1 MTLQDILL
9 KIARASIEEQFGKP
23 FPYSKEILLHQ
34 FPDLAQNGASFVTI
48 NIDGDSLRGCI
59 GSLLPRATLFDDV
72 VYNAKAAAFS
82 DSRFYPLSE
91 GEYPYCSIEISILGL
106 PRELPYSDTEDLR
119 NKIRPGIDGVIL
131 QQDKHLATFL
141 PQVWEEYPDF
151 DYFFSQLGIK
161 AGIRTPALNEHPKIF
176 TYEADRFEDTALE
189 DEYIPLAKEDLPSV
203 ENGTSPEEESATPV
217 GDEDASAP
225 TLFSTPQD
233 AEIGFYNALERGDL
247 DAMLAVWADDEAI
260 VCIHPGGGRL
270 QGLEEVAQSWREM
283 LTGQPG
289 IQFELEDVHF
299 VKDDRLSIHTLRERI
314 IINGELAGIAIATNV
329 YQLDEGG
336 WRLLMH
342 HASPDPAAW
351 Q

>member
-34 FPDLAQNGASFVTI
+34 FPELAQKGASFITI
-48 NIDGDSLRGCI
+48 NIDGDSIRGCI

-91 GEYPYCSIEISILGL
+91 GEYPYCSIEISILSL

-131 QQDKHLATFL
+131 QQDRHVATFL
-141 PQVWEEYPDF
+141 PRVWEEFPDF
-151 DYFFSQLGIK
+151 DYFFSQLGVK
-161 AGIRTPALNEHPKIF
+161 AGIRTSALDENPKIF
-176 TYEADRFEDTALE
+176 TYETECFEDTPLE
-189 DEYIPLAKEDLPSV
+189 DEYIPLAKEDLPSK
-203 ENGTSPEEESATPV
+203 EEDTDPEEEHTAPAR
-217 GDEDASAP
+217 DEGAAES

-233 AEIGFYNALERGDL
+233 AEVAFYNALEHGDL

-270 QGLEEVAQSWREM
+270 QGRDAVAQSWREM
-283 LTGQPG
+283 LSGQPG

-299 VKDDRLSIHTLRERI
+299 VKDDQLSIHTLRERI
-314 IINGELAGIAIATNV
+314 IINDELAGIAIATNV
-329 YQLDEGG
+329 YQLADDG

-342 HASPDPAAW
+342 HASPDPAVW